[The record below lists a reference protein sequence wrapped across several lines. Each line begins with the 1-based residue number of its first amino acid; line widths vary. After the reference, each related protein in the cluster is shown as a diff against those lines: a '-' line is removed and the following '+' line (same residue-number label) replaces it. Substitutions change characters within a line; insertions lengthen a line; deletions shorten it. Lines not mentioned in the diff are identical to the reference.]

1 MKISYCITACNEHL
15 ELEKL
20 LRFLKRNIRE
30 EDEVVIQLDSINAT
44 NEVHEVCNLF
54 TGFNHEEELVDSI
67 KNSKC
72 YQFPLNNDFATF
84 KNELFKQA
92 TGDYIFSIDADEIPH
107 IDLIKILPLMLE
119 QNPEVD
125 MFLVP
130 RINTVEGL
138 TPEHIAKWRWNVNEM
153 GWVNFPDYQTRIY
166 KNIPEIRWE
175 GKVHERITG
184 TKTFSSLPA
193 EEVWSLY
200 HPKEITR
207 QEKQNKFYENI

>member
-15 ELEKL
+15 ELDRL
-20 LRFLKRNIRE
+20 LRFLKANIRK
-30 EDEVVIQLDSINAT
+30 EDEVIIQLDSKAT
-44 NEVHEVCNLF
+44 DKVHEVCNLF

-92 TGDYIFSIDADEIPH
+92 TGDYIFQIDADEIPH
-107 IDLIKILPLMLE
+107 ADLIKLLPLLLE
-119 QNPEVD
+119 QNSEID
-125 MFLVP
+125 LFFVP
-130 RINTVEGL
+130 RVNTVEGL
-138 TPEHIAKWRWNVNEM
+138 TQEHVTKWGWNVNEN

-166 KNIPEIRWE
+166 RNNPEIKWE

-184 TKTFSSLPA
+184 TKTFSPLPA
-193 EEVWSLY
+193 GEVWSLY
-200 HPKEITR
+200 HPKTIEK
-207 QEKQNKFYENI
+207 QEKQNKLYETI

>member
-1 MKISYCITACNEHL
+1 MKISYAITVCNEL
-15 ELEKL
+15 NEIKTL
-20 LRFLKRNIRE
+20 LDFLLSNKRE
-30 EDEVVIQLDSINAT
+30 EDEIVVLFDGTGGTPQVLEYLDPM
-44 NEVHEVCNLF
+44 
-54 TGFNHEEELVDSI
+54 EEKQQISLYADYFD
-67 KNSKC
+67 K
-72 YQFPLNNDFATF
+72 DFANW
-84 KNELFKQA
+84 KNKLRDFC

-107 IDLIKILPLMLE
+107 IDLIKVLPLMLE

-138 TPEHIAKWRWNVNEM
+138 TPEHITKWRWNVNEM
-153 GWVNFPDYQTRIY
+153 GWVNFPDFQTRIY
-166 KNIPEIRWE
+166 KNIPEIKWE